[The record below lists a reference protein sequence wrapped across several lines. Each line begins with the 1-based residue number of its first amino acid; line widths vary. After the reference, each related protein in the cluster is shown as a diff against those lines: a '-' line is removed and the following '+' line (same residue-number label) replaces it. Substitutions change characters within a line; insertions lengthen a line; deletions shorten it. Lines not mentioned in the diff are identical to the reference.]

1 MKCHFTC
8 RYYSSLY
15 FKMFFFNFCCCL
27 LCFFSLSSISYFLP
41 FVPLFHRLPFST
53 LLSWLIIARDKGP
66 HEAGYKHKGTLI
78 LLLVTK
84 VWMHS
89 SSHEDSFHI
98 SDSLGDN
105 AASSWNNEGF
115 GPVAVWIKLNN
126 FTYFIFYSSFS
137 SCVWV
142 CVLILPIWFCFR
154 CLWVPFSLMVLLH
167 LSSFPIFHENYQPK
181 DQKLLCE
188 KQIV

>member
-1 MKCHFTC
+1 MLLSPLFLLAFSHF
-8 RYYSSLY
+8 L
-15 FKMFFFNFCCCL
+15 
-27 LCFFSLSSISYFLP
+27 FLVP
-41 FVPLFHRLPFST
+41 FAPLFHLLSFST

-66 HEAGYKHKGTLI
+66 HEAWYKHKGTLI

-84 VWMHS
+84 VWIYS

-98 SDSLGDN
+98 SDSLWDN
-105 AASSWNNEGF
+105 AANNWNNEGF
-115 GPVAVWIKLNN
+115 GPVTVWIELHN
-126 FTYFIFYSSFS
+126 FTYFIFCSSFS
-137 SCVWV
+137 LFMWL

-181 DQKLLCE
+181 DQKIFCE